1 MFLADALGNFI
12 LGWIKNG
19 QMQAWL
25 RLLMSLSGTA
35 FVSFFGVLG
44 ITIVSLYPTLG
55 PVGALIIG
63 LGSASLAMALSV
75 LFLWR
80 NSKLTKMIPIAVAG
94 DIEAAYQETL
104 EKQGFVLSG
113 EKK

>member
-1 MFLADALGNFI
+1 MFLADAIGNFI

-44 ITIVSLYPTLG
+44 LTIVSLYPTLG

-63 LGSASLAMALSV
+63 LGSASLAMAISV

-94 DIEAAYQETL
+94 DIEKAYQETL
-104 EKQGFVLSG
+104 EKQGIVISG
-113 EKK
+113 EKR